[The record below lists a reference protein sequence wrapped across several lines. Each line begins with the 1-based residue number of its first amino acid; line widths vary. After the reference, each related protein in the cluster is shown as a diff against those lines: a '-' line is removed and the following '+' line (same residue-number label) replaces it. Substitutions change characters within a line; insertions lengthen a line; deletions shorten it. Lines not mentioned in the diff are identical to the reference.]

1 MNIFFA
7 IICVFGA
14 TATIMLVSTLD
25 LGGLLKAAIV
35 IPMVLLAVYSMA
47 RIPPKEPEAEK
58 KNTGKSRVAEI
69 FEKAHISDVPQK
81 K

>member
-1 MNIFFA
+1 MPIIIA

-25 LGGLLKAAIV
+25 LGSLLKAAIV

-58 KNTGKSRVAEI
+58 NTGKSRVAEI

>member
-1 MNIFFA
+1 MDIIIA

-14 TATIMLVSTLD
+14 AATIILVSTL
-25 LGGLLKAAIV
+25 GLVSWLKAAIIV
-35 IPMVLLAVYSMA
+35 PVVFLAIYSMA

-58 KNTGKSRVAEI
+58 NTGKSRIAEI
-69 FEKAHISDVPQK
+69 FEKAHASDAPQK

>member
-1 MNIFFA
+1 MDIIIA

-14 TATIMLVSTLD
+14 SATIILVSTLD
-25 LGGLLKAAIV
+25 LGTMLKAAIV

-58 KNTGKSRVAEI
+58 NTGKSRIAEI
-69 FEKAHISDVPQK
+69 FEKAHTSDVPQK